1 MHSNDLYE
9 SIELGVNMDIEK
21 ILEYQKLDFAI
32 YKANKEFI
40 NSNENKR
47 AVALRKMK
55 SDLTDSFGKLDKEA
69 GEDFVDVNKA
79 IAQFEAFN
87 AKLKSATISGAKTI
101 EQAEKIDE
109 TIGALIAELS
119 AIQKDLQKAFR
130 RLQEINSKEAVEL
143 KQKFTKV
150 VSELKNAEVERAN
163 VRSKILESINAEGQ
177 AIRKMQDEL
186 NPDDLKLYN
195 RVKSTN
201 IRMPYVVEYQDGSC
215 MGCGIEIKTEVD
227 SKLQNPGDIAE
238 CPNCRRIVYKK

>member
-1 MHSNDLYE
+1 
-9 SIELGVNMDIEK
+9 MDIEK

-32 YKANKEFI
+32 YKANKEFV
-40 NSNENKR
+40 NSEENKR
-47 AVALRKMK
+47 AMALRKMK
-55 SDLTDSFGKLDKEA
+55 ADLTESFAKLDKET
-69 GEDFVDVNKA
+69 GEDFIDVNKA

-87 AKLKSATISGAKTI
+87 VKLKNATISGAKTI

-119 AIQKDLQKAFR
+119 AIQKDLQKVFR

-150 VSELKNAEVERAN
+150 VGELKNAEIERAN
-163 VRSKILESINAEGQ
+163 VKNKIVESINAEGQ
-177 AIRKMQDEL
+177 AIRKLQSEL
-186 NPDDLKLYN
+186 DPEDLKLYN

-201 IRMPYVVEYQDGSC
+201 MRMPYVVEYQDGSC

-227 SKLQNPGDIAE
+227 SKLQKSGDIAE

>member
-1 MHSNDLYE
+1 
-9 SIELGVNMDIEK
+9 MDIEK

-32 YKANKEFI
+32 YKANKEFV
-40 NSNENKR
+40 NSDENKR
-47 AVALRKMK
+47 AMALRKMK
-55 SDLTDSFGKLDKEA
+55 SDLTESFGKLDKET

-87 AKLKSATISGAKTI
+87 TKLKSVTISGAKTI

-109 TIGALIAELS
+109 TIGALIAELAS
-119 AIQKDLQKAFR
+119 IQKDLQKAFR

-150 VSELKNAEVERAN
+150 VNELKNVEVERVN
-163 VRSKILESINAEGQ
+163 VRNKILESIKKEGQ
-177 AIRKMQDEL
+177 AISKMQAEL

-215 MGCGIEIKTEVD
+215 MGCGIEIKTEVEA
-227 SKLQNPGDIAE
+227 KLQKSGDIAE